1 MANNQSKVDSL
12 EERISK
18 LVAENDILRRENTEI
33 KSEKL
38 ISDLVIINY
47 FGSES
52 LNIYRK
58 SQMVL
63 ADKQRLALISQNS
76 DELA

>member
-1 MANNQSKVDSL
+1 MANKQSKVDSL

-18 LVAENDILRRENTEI
+18 LVAENDILKWENTEI

-58 SQMVL
+58 S
-63 ADKQRLALISQNS
+63 
-76 DELA
+76 

>member
-1 MANNQSKVDSL
+1 MANKQSKVDSL

-38 ISDLVIINY
+38 ISDL
-47 FGSES
+47 
-52 LNIYRK
+52 
-58 SQMVL
+58 MVS
-63 ADKQRLALISQNS
+63 AEKQRLALISQNS

>member
-1 MANNQSKVDSL
+1 MANKQSKVDSL

-38 ISDLVIINY
+38 ISDLVIINS

-58 SQMVL
+58 S
-63 ADKQRLALISQNS
+63 
-76 DELA
+76 

>member
-1 MANNQSKVDSL
+1 MATKQSKVDSL

-38 ISDLVIINY
+38 ISDLVIININY

-58 SQMVL
+58 L
-63 ADKQRLALISQNS
+63 
-76 DELA
+76 